1 MLDEN
6 AQYHLRGVRQMR
18 KFRAEQDWGALPVS
32 VLGTYNR
39 GIIEAR
45 GMRAADGN

>member
-18 KFRAEQDWGALPVS
+18 KFRAEQDCACPLFFLFPF
-32 VLGTYNR
+32 L
-39 GIIEAR
+39 A
-45 GMRAADGN
+45 